1 MAEKGSGFG
10 VESERP
16 PMDTTVAV
24 VANESVGPDTYA
36 VTFESPEDFTAEAGQ
51 FVKIS
56 ADIEG
61 EGHARFYT
69 LSSPDTEGT
78 FETTIEVD
86 EEGGPFSAYLAGLAE
101 GDEVAVQGP
110 YGDEHYEGEGRVV
123 VLAGGPGVGPAVAL
137 SEAALAD
144 GNEAAVVYA
153 HEGLPAHQA
162 RLNAAAD
169 EGVTVEMVDAG
180 DVAAFEEAVDEAV
193 TTATDEQLF
202 VYGFADFV
210 EVARNAI
217 DAAGGDAD
225 EAKVENFG

>member
-1 MAEKGSGFG
+1 
-10 VESERP
+10 
-16 PMDTTVAV
+16 MDTTAAV
-24 VANESVGPDTYA
+24 VDNESVGPDTYA
-36 VTFESPEDFTAEAGQ
+36 ITFESPEGFTALPGQ
-51 FVKIS
+51 FVKLS

-86 EEGGPFSAYLAGLAE
+86 EEGGPFSAYLAGLSE

-110 YGDEHYEGEGRVV
+110 FGDEHYEGEERAV
-123 VLAGGPGVGPAVAL
+123 VLAGGPGIGPAVAI
-137 SEAALAD
+137 SEAALAE

-153 HEGLPAHQA
+153 HEGMPAHQA
-162 RLNAAAD
+162 RLNEAAD
-169 EGVTVEMVDAG
+169 EGASVEPVDAG
-180 DVAAFEEAVDEAV
+180 DAEAFEAAVDEAV
-193 TTATDEQLF
+193 TGAEGEQLF

-210 EVARNAI
+210 EVAREAI
-217 DAAGGDAD
+217 SEAGGDPD